1 MDLFDLSQLR
11 NSFLIYLNKIIPRM
25 TLKDISKEEL
35 SYLYLPGEAKPEH
48 VPLTD
53 IDIGRYKYL

>member
-11 NSFLIYLNKIIPRM
+11 NSFLIYQSKITTRM
-25 TLKDISKEEL
+25 PLKDISKEEL
-35 SYLYLPGEAKPEH
+35 SYLFLPGEAKPEH